1 LGAFSS
7 KSQFVALPMDGDTAV
22 SFDADAA
29 VVSPPVEN
37 GIGPGLLSGRMTLL
51 GNDQGEIVQ
60 ASLISR

>member
-1 LGAFSS
+1 
-7 KSQFVALPMDGDTAV
+7 V